1 MSANKIQ
8 AIIWDY
14 DGTLVDTGRG
24 NLNVTKKIVESVSG
38 IDPNKF
44 FALQNLENYLSAN
57 KVSKNWRELY
67 KNEIDFNDEQTDRAG
82 KLWTEFQL
90 NDNTPAIF
98 FDGIQEIIFDLAKY
112 KQGIVSQNSKEKIV
126 SILKKNELDPYFGSI
141 IGYEEVDLLKQKP
154 DPDGLVKCIDNLT
167 GLLPGTVFFIGDH
180 ETDIQCAANTN
191 QVFESERIDVK
202 VMSIGVRFNSNSDV
216 SDWSVLPDFRAERA
230 KDILEIVNS
239 FN

>member
-1 MSANKIQ
+1 MSTNKIQ

-24 NLNVTKKIVESVSG
+24 NLNVTKKIVENVSG
-38 IDPNKF
+38 VNPNKF
-44 FALQNLENYLSAN
+44 FALQNLENYYSVN

-67 KNEIDFNDEQTDRAG
+67 KHEFDFNDEQTDKAG

-98 FDGIQEIIFDLAKY
+98 FDGIQAVIFDLAKY

-126 SILKKNELDPYFGSI
+126 SILKKNELDPYFESI

-167 GLLPGTVFFIGDH
+167 GLLPGTVVFIGDH
-180 ETDIQCAANTN
+180 ETDFQCAVNTN
-191 QVFESERIDVK
+191 QVFKSEKIDVK
-202 VMSIGVRFNSNSDV
+202 VMSIGVRFNFNSNDSE
-216 SDWSVLPDFRAERA
+216 WSVLPDFRVERA
-230 KDILEIVNS
+230 KDIVEIVKS
-239 FN
+239 FY